1 MTLRGIRG
9 AVQPPKNTRDAIR
22 RSTTELLETVIAS
35 NRLRPDDVAA
45 AFFTVTDDL
54 SADFPAAAARE
65 LGWTTVPMLCNRE
78 IAVPG
83 ALPRVIRL
91 LLLVNTHRSAKS
103 IRHIYLGETQCLRP
117 DLAPAGNASPRPPRP
132 STGMF
137 RARLIGKRSYPAPES
152 TTSSEAEKP

>member
-9 AVQPPKNTRDAIR
+9 AVQAAKNSRDAIR
-22 RSTTELLETVIAS
+22 AATLDLLQAVIKS
-35 NRLRPDDVAA
+35 NRVRPDDVAA

-54 SADFPAAAARE
+54 TAEFPAAAARD

-78 IAVPG
+78 IPVPG
-83 ALPRVIRL
+83 ALPRVVRV
-91 LLLVNTHRSAKS
+91 LLLVNTHRAAKS
-103 IRHIYLGETQCLRP
+103 IRHVYLGETQCLRP
-117 DLAPAGNASPRPPRP
+117 DLAPAAQPKHVKQ

-137 RARLIGKRSYPAPES
+137 RARLISKRSFPEPES